1 MRNLKKKISAL
12 VLSTVFASMQLGSV
26 AAGLS
31 DASINKIDGGFVNA
45 IEGNNSLDLNFN
57 GSAHVNWN
65 QLNVNKGESL
75 NFNAVNGANGLTI
88 LNTVNQGMTTIAG
101 QVNANAGIAKL
112 IISRSKS
119 MVLNL

>member
-75 NFNAVNGANGLTI
+75 EIKNPYHKEEEFLKTLKEFRASL
-88 LNTVNQGMTTIAG
+88 
-101 QVNANAGIAKL
+101 
-112 IISRSKS
+112 
-119 MVLNL
+119 